1 MKKIFLTLVT
11 AAVLFAFGGFVEA
24 APFTQEQVDKLMNS
38 VNQNPAAS
46 PDNKSLLMLTPAQFK
61 TNFNTE
67 LRPVISQAK
76 YDNDDERAL
85 MEQIFLIKDYTVFEA
100 EGGLFYL
107 NVFGNNTAIFG
118 VTGNDSNRFKLL
130 NCAYT
135 KPENPGEEMVSSMV
149 LLAFVTVVAPEE
161 NPQQLLKDLG
171 AEESGTLIRGGVKFS
186 ASTDGDGLVLL
197 SAVKAAD

>member
-24 APFTQEQVDKLMNS
+24 APFTQEQVDKLMDS
-38 VNQNPAAS
+38 VNKNPAAS
-46 PDNKSLLMLTPAQFK
+46 PANKSLLMLTPAQFK

-67 LRPVISQAK
+67 LRPVLNQAQ
-76 YDNDDERAL
+76 YDSDDERAL
-85 MEQIFLIKDYTVFEA
+85 MEQIFLIKDFQVFEA

-107 NVFGNNTAIFG
+107 NVFGNNTAVFG
-118 VTGNDSNRFKLL
+118 VTGNDNNRFKLL

-161 NPQQLLKDLG
+161 NPQQ
-171 AEESGTLIRGGVKFS
+171 
-186 ASTDGDGLVLL
+186 
-197 SAVKAAD
+197 

>member
-24 APFTQEQVDKLMNS
+24 APFTQEQVDKLMDS
-38 VNQNPAAS
+38 VNKNPAAS
-46 PDNKSLLMLTPAQFK
+46 PANKSLLMLTPAQFK

-67 LRPVISQAK
+67 LRPVLNQAQ
-76 YDNDDERAL
+76 YDSDDERAL
-85 MEQIFLIKDYTVFEA
+85 MEQIFLIKDFQVFEA

-107 NVFGNNTAIFG
+107 NVFGNNTAVFG
-118 VTGNDSNRFKLL
+118 VTGNDNNRFKLL

-171 AEESGTLIRGGVKFS
+171 AEESGTLIRGGVKFT

-197 SAVKAAD
+197 SATKAG